1 MATHPIR
8 QFRIRPDRPGGP
20 RRVRRTRRAE
30 RGASLVE
37 YALLVA
43 LIALACL
50 GAVTSFGGATN
61 NSLKNSTSMIVSA
74 GP

>member
-1 MATHPIR
+1 M
-8 QFRIRPDRPGGP
+8 
-20 RRVRRTRRAE
+20 
-30 RGASLVE
+30 VE